1 MALLDALRAI
11 TAFHPPAELPP
22 CDLEELA
29 AVLDA
34 HGLAP
39 LASYQVESSR
49 LAAQVPGW
57 FRERL
62 LPLYQGTVNDNVF
75 KLMTL
80 KGAVRKVDVPAVVL
94 DGAAYVDWLYPHLA
108 FRPIGELR
116 LVVRGDDGPR
126 FAERLA
132 EAGFGA
138 VTTGEGGHTAAF
150 SDGRLDIHI
159 QEGIVAGTPEDAGL
173 FERREP
179 FPALGPSIARPAAED
194 ALLGTVADLAALGL
208 HGPLLLFVDLRE
220 LLSTPTLRD
229 PARVAAVHERA
240 ARLGLSRALHGAC
253 ALAARFFPQ
262 VQPVAEVVAPALGPA
277 EHVAVAAVVESA
289 ADPARLRLPRGA
301 QELARKVVAP

>member
-11 TAFHPPAELPP
+11 TSFAPPGELPP

-39 LASYQVESSR
+39 LASYQVETSR
-49 LAAQVPGW
+49 LGAQVPGW

-80 KGAVRKVDVPAVVL
+80 KGAVRAVDVPAVVL

-116 LVVRGDDGPR
+116 LVVRGEDGPR

-132 EAGFGA
+132 EAGFGN
-138 VTTGEGGHTAAF
+138 VTTGEGGHTASF
-150 SDGRLDIHI
+150 GDGRLEIRS
-159 QEGIVAGTPEDAGL
+159 
-173 FERREP
+173 RR
-179 FPALGPSIARPAAED
+179 ASSPAAQRTWVSSSG
-194 ALLGTVADLAALGL
+194 AIPFRRSVPPSPGPPPRMPSSGRSPISRVLGL
-208 HGPLLLFVDLRE
+208 HAPLLLFVDLRE
-220 LLSTPTLRD
+220 LLALPALRE
-229 PARVAAVHERA
+229 PGRVAAVQERA
-240 ARLGLSRALHGAC
+240 VAVGLSRALHGSC
-253 ALAARFFPQ
+253 ALVARFFPH
-262 VQPVAEVVAPALGPA
+262 VQAAAEALSPALGPA
-277 EHVAVAAVVESA
+277 ERVAVAAVVDSA